1 MIKASKFLLF
11 AVFTALLSGASAQ
24 AAKVDVLAAENIGYD
39 VERFALVVG
48 NSDYEFIADLDNT
61 LNDSQAIARSLQT
74 VGFKVFHAQNVT
86 RRDLNDAIDQYLAAV
101 TPGSEALIYYAGHGV
116 ELGGENYLLPTD
128 IRQLRPSQQRRLR
141 EESVGLTRL
150 LDDLKTR
157 QARVNL
163 VLLDACRDNPFPKEN
178 TRSLGSNAGLGRIDP
193 PNGTVVVYAA
203 AAGERALDKLSE
215 EDTNPNGLFTR
226 HLLELMDKPGLEIR
240 PLVQELKERVYNEA
254 RTASLRTQRPSYYD
268 GLIGKFY
275 FRPQA
280 EALTLKHPCEVLIDP
295 RAPTNEVLSNDY
307 NAMVPMCQRAI
318 VLYPNKPVYRTLL
331 QSAQEQWVAQ
341 KALKSNDTAL
351 ARDYIQRYG
360 NGRYTRD
367 VTLHLA
373 KLDPSVAVPA
383 ANTQVAA
390 RGDSRAASN
399 SLTPS
404 VQTPKVQ
411 QPQAEVPTAEQPQAK
426 VPQIQQPQAQQ
437 PQVQQPQVQQPI
449 QQAALTPQPILSAKE
464 IRFEI
469 QSELNRLGC
478 SAGAPD
484 GLWGKRSAAAVRKY
498 IKFGGAQFASLDPTA
513 DMLSALRREQGAICP
528 LTCGRGQTLEGGQC
542 VAKTCAAGERLSSK
556 GNCYTP
562 KAKSK
567 SVKACARGQKRNSRG
582 VCYTPKKRTAK
593 STTRRK
599 TTRAAAAPVKQKK
612 KWKAPKKTN
621 RRARGVSGYNYK
633 CDGAGPGLC

>member
-1 MIKASKFLLF
+1 MIKAPKLLLF
-11 AVFTALLSGASAQ
+11 AVLTAFLSGTSAQ
-24 AAKVDVLAAENIGYD
+24 AAKVDVLPAENIGYD

-61 LNDSQAIARSLQT
+61 LNDSRAIARSLQS

-86 RRDLNDAIDQYLAAV
+86 RRDLNDAIDEYLAAI

-150 LDDLKTR
+150 LEDLKAR

-203 AAGERALDKLSE
+203 AAGEKALDKLSE
-215 EDTNPNGLFTR
+215 DDPNPNGLFTR
-226 HLLELMDKPGLEIR
+226 HLLNLIDKPGLEIR

-280 EALTLKHPCEVLIDP
+280 EALTLKHPCEVLINP

-318 VLYPNKPVYRTLL
+318 VLYPNKPIYRTLL

-360 NGRYTRD
+360 NGLYTRD

-383 ANTQVAA
+383 ANTQVA
-390 RGDSRAASN
+390 SRAASN

-404 VQTPKVQ
+404 VQAPQVK
-411 QPQAEVPTAEQPQAK
+411 QPQAEL
-426 VPQIQQPQAQQ
+426 PQIQQPQIQQPQVQQ

-449 QQAALTPQPILSAKE
+449 QQAALTPGPILSAKE

-469 QSELNRLGC
+469 QTELNRLGC
-478 SAGAPD
+478 SAGKPD
-484 GLWGKRSAAAVRKY
+484 GLWGKRSARAVRNY
-498 IKFGGAQFASLDPTA
+498 IKNGGAQFASLDPTA
-513 DMLSALRREQGAICP
+513 DMLNVLRGEQGAICP
-528 LTCGRGQTLEGGQC
+528 LTCGRGETIQNGQC
-542 VAKTCAAGERLSSK
+542 VARTCAAGQRLSSK

-562 KAKSK
+562 KTKSK
-567 SVKACARGQKRNSRG
+567 SVNACARGQKRNSRG

-593 STTRRK
+593 TTTRRK
-599 TTRAAAAPVKQKK
+599 TTRAAPARQQQ
-612 KWKAPKKTN
+612 KWKTPKKTN
-621 RRARGVSGYNYK
+621 RRARGVSGYNYQ

>member
-11 AVFTALLSGASAQ
+11 AVFTALVSAVSAN
-24 AAKVDVLAAENIGYD
+24 AAKVDILPAESIGYD
-39 VERFALVVG
+39 VERFALVIG

-61 LNDSQAIARSLQT
+61 LNDSQAIARSLQS

-86 RRDLNDAIDQYLAAV
+86 RRALNDAIDQYLAAV
-101 TPGSEALIYYAGHGV
+101 TPGSEALVYYAGHGV

-141 EESVGLTRL
+141 EESVGLTQL
-150 LDDLKTR
+150 LADLKTR

-203 AAGERALDKLSE
+203 AAGEKALDKLSE
-215 EDTNPNGLFTR
+215 DDTNPNGLFTR
-226 HLLELMDKPGLEIR
+226 HLLDLIDKPGLEIR
-240 PLVQELKERVYNEA
+240 PLVQELKERVYNQA

-280 EALTLKHPCEVLIDP
+280 QALTLKHPCEVLIDP

-318 VLYPNKPVYRTLL
+318 VLFPNKPIYRTLL

-341 KALKSNDTAL
+341 KALKNDDVAL
-351 ARDYIQRYG
+351 ARDYMQRYG
-360 NGRYTRD
+360 SGQYAKD
-367 VTLHLA
+367 VSLHLA
-373 KLDPSVAVPA
+373 KLDPSFTAPK
-383 ANTQVAA
+383 ANTQIAA
-390 RGDSRAASN
+390 RGDSRAATTS

-404 VQTPKVQ
+404 VQAPSIQVPQVEPPKV
-411 QPQAEVPTAEQPQAK
+411 
-426 VPQIQQPQAQQ
+426 QQ
-437 PQVQQPQVQQPI
+437 PQVQQPQVQQPQI
-449 QQAALTPQPILSAKE
+449 QQPVNQAALSTGPILSPRE
-464 IRFEI
+464 VRFEI
-469 QSELNRLGC
+469 QSELNRVGC
-478 SAGAPD
+478 SAGTPD
-484 GLWGKRSAAAVRKY
+484 GLWGRRSVAAVRNY
-498 IKFGGAQFASLDPTA
+498 IKFGGTQLASLDPDA
-513 DMLSALRREQGAICP
+513 NMLDALRREQSAICP
-528 LTCGRGQTLEGGQC
+528 LTCSSGQTLQNGQC
-542 VAKTCAAGERLSSK
+542 IAKTCAAGQRLSSK

-562 KAKSK
+562 KKNSVKTK
-567 SVKACARGQKRNSRG
+567 SVKACARTQKRNSRG
-582 VCYTPKKRTAK
+582 VCYTPKKRAAKTATK
-593 STTRRK
+593 RK
-599 TTRAAAAPVKQKK
+599 TTRAAAAPVRQKK
-612 KWKAPKKTN
+612 KWKTPKKTN